1 MDPRRNKQTRHKVA
15 IRLDRGNDEGEEL
28 VYMFIAPDQRV
39 TDVLNDERDFLP
51 FERADGP
58 VFAVAKRII
67 RCITPMETGR
77 KVNENDPYALLG
89 LTTAATDE
97 QVHDSYERLVA
108 AVHPDRVH
116 SLGLPQDFL
125 ELATRRAAQLSDAYR
140 RIKAVRKAE
149 RVGL

>member
-1 MDPRRNKQTRHKVA
+1 MDSRRNKQTRHKVA
-15 IRLDRGNDEGEEL
+15 IRLDRGHAEGEEL

-39 TDVLNDERDFLP
+39 TDVLNDEREFLP
-51 FERADGP
+51 FERADGT

-67 RCITPMETGR
+67 RCITPMETGP
-77 KVNENDPYALLG
+77 KVNEKDPYALLG

-97 QVHDSYERLVA
+97 QVHDSYQRLVA

>member
-15 IRLDRGNDEGEEL
+15 IRLDRGNAEGEEL

-39 TDVLNDERDFLP
+39 TDVLNDEREFLP
-51 FERADGP
+51 FERADGT

>member
-1 MDPRRNKQTRHKVA
+1 MDARRNKQTRHKVA
-15 IRLDRGNDEGEEL
+15 IRLDRGHVEGEEL

-39 TDVLNDERDFLP
+39 TDVLNDEREFLP
-51 FERADGP
+51 FERADGT

>member
-1 MDPRRNKQTRHKVA
+1 MDSRRNKQTRHKVA
-15 IRLDRGNDEGEEL
+15 IRLDRGHAEGEEL

-39 TDVLNDERDFLP
+39 TDVLNDEREFLP
-51 FERADGP
+51 FERADGT

-77 KVNENDPYALLG
+77 KVNEKDPYALLG

>member
-15 IRLDRGNDEGEEL
+15 IRLDRGNAEGEEL

-51 FERADGP
+51 FERADGT

>member
-1 MDPRRNKQTRHKVA
+1 MDARRNKQTRHKVA
-15 IRLDRGNDEGEEL
+15 IRLDRGSVEGEEL

-39 TDVLNDERDFLP
+39 TDVLNDEREFLP
-51 FERADGP
+51 FERADGT

-67 RCITPMETGR
+67 RCITPLEIGR